1 MMSSEDSQISQRGVM
16 KGKMMMHEEWSI
28 VIVIKKTRQIPFTKK
43 SD

>member
-1 MMSSEDSQISQRGVM
+1 MMSSEDSQRDVM

-28 VIVIKKTRQIPFTKK
+28 VIVIKKTRQIPCTKQ